1 MNLLYLSNFE
11 LRQICYFVAVVAAGN
26 NFSKAA
32 ENLHIDQPPLS
43 QRIRSLEKKLKV
55 ELFDRT
61 RRPLQLTPAGTVF
74 LAEAQQALATLDR
87 AITRSQRAARGEIGS
102 LSVGIAS
109 SIANTILPDILRRF
123 YERFSDVEVELLE
136 LTADQQMLALRDR
149 HLDVGFEVISE
160 LGDREGYLI
169 AVPIVEESL
178 VVALP
183 ENHPLASQAQIP
195 LTALANESLILP
207 TLAAFPF
214 YQQFIHCCEQAGFQ
228 PKIVQTVKATWMLTL
243 LSLVIAGVGIAI
255 LPDNVQNLQR
265 QGIVYRAIQD
275 INLTRQISVMWR
287 SDNTST
293 VLREFLQVVRTVSGK
308 NIGFFTK

>member
-32 ENLHIDQPPLS
+32 ENLQIDQPPLS

-74 LAEAQQALATLDR
+74 LAKAHQALATLDQ
-87 AITRSQRAARGEIGS
+87 AITQAQRADRGEIGS
-102 LSVGIAS
+102 LSIGIAS
-109 SIANTILPDILRRF
+109 SIANTILPDILRMF
-123 YERFSDVEVELLE
+123 YERFPDVEVELRE
-136 LTADQQMLALRDR
+136 LTADQQMQALRDR
-149 HLDVGFEVISE
+149 HLDIGFEVISE
-160 LGDREGYLI
+160 SVNQGDRLI
-169 AVPIVEESL
+169 SAPVVEESL

-183 ENHPLASQAQIP
+183 QTHPLATQTQIP
-195 LTALANESLILP
+195 LTALANQPLILP
-207 TLAAFPF
+207 TVAAFPF
-214 YQQFIHCCEQAGFQ
+214 YQQFIHCCEQAGFR
-228 PKIVQTVKATWMLTL
+228 PKIVQSVKATWMLTI

-255 LPDNVQNLQR
+255 LPDNVQNLHR

-275 INLTRQISVMWR
+275 ADLTRQISAMWR
-287 SDNTST
+287 SDNTSI
-293 VLREFLQVVRTVSGK
+293 VLHEFLKVVQAISGK
-308 NIGFFTK
+308 NISFDT